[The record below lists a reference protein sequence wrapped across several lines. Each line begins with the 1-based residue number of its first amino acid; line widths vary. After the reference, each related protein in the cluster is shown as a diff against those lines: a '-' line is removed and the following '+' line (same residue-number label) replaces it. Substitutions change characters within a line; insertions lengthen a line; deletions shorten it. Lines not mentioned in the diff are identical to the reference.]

1 MTVISAFLLCLP
13 LLNLQLIAQPMFM
26 RGLLLILLFS
36 FSLLE
41 AQEPALYFEKITA
54 QNGLSHNKVNCI
66 IQDKRG
72 FIWLGTDDGLNRYDG
87 KNFVHFRHRLN
98 DTSSISGNII
108 TDLLE
113 DKEGRL
119 WIATADGG
127 LSRYDHRLPPQQQ
140 FKQYKHLPGD
150 PSSIPVNTVNALLED
165 RQGYLWL
172 ATSGRHVLRFN
183 KQTAKFD
190 DLTKSGKTALDLC
203 QDKKGLIWVGR
214 QGGGI
219 LKINPVS
226 FAMTEDERYRDL
238 YADLPH
244 VTVTALYKD
253 RADNIWFGSWDKT
266 LYRHNEI
273 TYQEE
278 MFQTSG
284 KYSFQNDEILSFAE
298 DGEGRVWMGGKEKG
312 LHVYDKQTGR
322 FYNFKHDPSREGTI
336 ADNRINCIFTDKNG
350 RIWLGTNRGLCINQP
365 DKQQFVQQFLNGI
378 EGAPITIFDFY
389 EDEQKS
395 LWIGTNQGIFIRK
408 ADGSIS
414 QRKLSYKGTHLQISS
429 FFKDDD
435 GTFYLGTNYSLFKY
449 NAAANSVSLLP
460 NTEKDGVMNQ
470 IINSRVVSVLKDRID
485 GRPVLLT
492 LPYGH
497 FLAYYDLQKQR
508 WVSRLDSMNIL
519 EKFNLKDNLIRK
531 IYRAKNGTIWLA
543 NGKEG
548 LASWTHHSLP
558 KAAYFRHNPKDPF
571 SIGNNN
577 VYDLAEDDKG
587 NLWVS
592 TNGGGLHYFDT
603 RTKKFTQVGGS
614 NNLIEGLQV
623 DHHQNVWMISNG
635 NLHKYDP
642 VRKTYTTYNLPDIEK
657 TGGVKG
663 KIFKDGRGKLYVGG
677 TNFFI
682 AFHPDSIRE
691 TRTEPRVFLTDF
703 QIFNQ
708 SFSHLLTQDRITLQ
722 YKENYFA
729 FEFAA
734 PDFTAGSNVHYAYK
748 LEGFDRDWVDA
759 GERNY
764 VSYSNLEGGDYTF
777 KVRVTNTPGS
787 WSKEIASMR
796 MTIIPPYW
804 KQPWFFAA
812 STVFLALA
820 IYAIYRYRINELV
833 KRQAIRNKIAQDL
846 HDNVGSTLSSI
857 SVYGQVA
864 RIYQQQ
870 QKEGD
875 LSSTLEKIS
884 VTSSEMISELN
895 DTVWAINPRNDNME
909 IILQRME
916 SFAKPLLAAQNIHF
930 KMRYDQHLTTL
941 NLEMEKRKNF
951 YAIFKET
958 VNNVI
963 KYSECKI
970 LTVDIAQKGSR
981 IILKMQDD
989 GKGFDL
995 SKTSE
1000 GYKSSD
1006 VFGGGNGLK
1015 NMQNRAKEMKGILKM
1030 YSEPGKGTSVELNFP
1045 IT

>member
-1 MTVISAFLLCLP
+1 
-13 LLNLQLIAQPMFM
+13 M
-26 RGLLLILLFS
+26 RRLVVILLFIS
-36 FSLLE
+36 TVLQ
-41 AQEPALYFEKITA
+41 AQEPNLYFEKLTT

-87 KNFVHFRHRLN
+87 KNFVHFRQRLN
-98 DTSSISGNII
+98 DSTSISGNII

-113 DKEGRL
+113 DREGRI

-127 LSRYDHRLPPQQQ
+127 LSRYDYRLAPQEQ
-140 FKQYKHLPGD
+140 FRQYKHLPGNA
-150 PSSIPVNTVNALLED
+150 SSIPVNSINALLED
-165 RQGYLWL
+165 KLGFLWL
-172 ATSGRHVLRFN
+172 ATSGKHVLRFN

-190 DLTKSGKTALDLC
+190 DITRSGKTALALC
-203 QDKKGLIWVGR
+203 LDKNGIIWVGR
-214 QGGGI
+214 QGGGL
-219 LKINPVS
+219 LKINPATFVV
-226 FAMTEDERYRDL
+226 TEDERYRDL

-244 VTVTALYKD
+244 VAVTALYKD
-253 RADNIWFGSWDKT
+253 ISSNIWYGSWDKV
-266 LYRHNEI
+266 LYRHNEV
-273 TYQEE
+273 TYKEE
-278 MFQTSG
+278 VFQTAG
-284 KYSFQNDEILSFAE
+284 PNTFQNDEVLSFAE
-298 DGEGRVWMGGKEKG
+298 DELGRLWMGGKEKG
-312 LHVYDKQTGR
+312 LHVYDKHTGR

-336 ADNRINCIFTDKNG
+336 ADNRVNCIYTDKQG

-365 DKQQFVQQFLNGI
+365 DKQQFIQQFIKGKNGS
-378 EGAPITIFDFY
+378 PITVFDFY

-395 LWIGTNQGIFIRK
+395 LWLGTSQGLFIQK
-408 ADGSIS
+408 NDGTIT
-414 QRKLSYKGTHLQISS
+414 QRSLSYKGAPLQVSC

-435 GTFYLGTNYSLFKY
+435 GSLYLGTNYSLFKY
-449 NAAANSVSLLP
+449 NPATNAVSLLP

-470 IINSRVVSVLKDRID
+470 IINSRVVSVLKDKID

-497 FLAYYDLQKQR
+497 FLAYYDHQKQK
-508 WVSRLDSMNIL
+508 WVSRLDSMNIVD
-519 EKFNLKDNLIRK
+519 KFNLKDNLIRK
-531 IYRAKNGTIWLA
+531 LYRTKNGDVWMA

-548 LASWTHHSLP
+548 LASWAHKSLP
-558 KAAYFRHNPKDPF
+558 KASYFKHNPKDPA
-571 SIGNNN
+571 SIANND
-577 VYDLAEDDKG
+577 VYDLAEDGKG

-603 RTKKFTQVGGS
+603 RAKKFTQIAGS
-614 NNLIEGLQV
+614 TNLIEGIQV

-642 VRKTYTTYNLPDIEK
+642 LRKTYSSYHLPDIEK

-663 KIFKDGRGKLYVGG
+663 KVFKDSRGKLYIAG
-677 TNFFI
+677 TNYFI
-682 AFHPDSIRE
+682 SFHPDSIRE
-691 TRTEPRVFLTDF
+691 IRTELKVYLTDF

-708 SFSHLLTQDRITLQ
+708 SYSHLLLQDKITLK

-734 PDFTAGSNVHYAYK
+734 PDFTAGSNVRYAYM
-748 LEGFDRDWVDA
+748 LDGFDRDWVDA

-796 MTIIPPYW
+796 ITIIPPYW
-804 KQPWFFAA
+804 KRAWFFIACGL
-812 STVFLALA
+812 FLALA
-820 IYAIYRYRINELV
+820 VYAIYRYRINELV

-857 SVYGQVA
+857 SVYSQVA

-870 QKEGD
+870 EKEHD
-875 LSSTLEKIS
+875 LSTTLEKIS
-884 VTSSEMISELN
+884 ATSSEMISELN

-909 IILQRME
+909 VILQRME

-930 KMRYDQHLTTL
+930 KMRYDQHLIML
-941 NLEMEKRKNF
+941 NLEMEKRKSF
-951 YAIFKET
+951 YSIFKEA

-963 KYSECKI
+963 KYSDCKV
-970 LTVDIAQKGSR
+970 LAVDISEKGGR
-981 IILKMQDD
+981 IIMKIVDD

-1006 VFGGGNGLK
+1006 VYGGGNGLK
-1015 NMQNRAKEMKGILKM
+1015 NMQNRAKEMKGSLKM
-1030 YSEPGKGTSVELNFP
+1030 HSEPGKGTSIELNFP